1 MPLCC
6 SLQHGKYV
14 CVYVRGPSSRV
25 LAVQIVF
32 QINQDQAQPRAQ
44 MVSRDDQGKEIPV
57 EKVEVAKKPYQFLW
71 VSILREYL
79 AFEFK
84 PEGPLSFE
92 WDQERVYDD
101 FGETA
106 SLLIIVYNA
115 ELLCTVWRL
124 QDVLVYAVHAVDM
137 KRLLVLCL
145 HLPLAS
151 CFGMAWL
158 HLDLFVCST

>member
-1 MPLCC
+1 M
-6 SLQHGKYV
+6 YV
-14 CVYVRGPSSRV
+14 CGPSSRV

-44 MVSRDDQGKEIPV
+44 MVSRDDEGKEIPV

-106 SLLIIVYNA
+106 PLLLELYSAV
-115 ELLCTVWRL
+115 LLCTV
-124 QDVLVYAVHAVDM
+124 
-137 KRLLVLCL
+137 
-145 HLPLAS
+145 
-151 CFGMAWL
+151 
-158 HLDLFVCST
+158 

>member
-1 MPLCC
+1 MIHLDR
-6 SLQHGKYV
+6 KRDKV
-14 CVYVRGPSSRV
+14 V
-25 LAVQIVF
+25 LMVVPAVQIVF

-44 MVSRDDQGKEIPV
+44 MVSRDDEGKEIPV

-101 FGETA
+101 FGESSCCA
-106 SLLIIVYNA
+106 CHLQHRWSGVMPVYLISS
-115 ELLCTVWRL
+115 VWC
-124 QDVLVYAVHAVDM
+124 VHALMFMVACVVVPS
-137 KRLLVLCL
+137 VL
-145 HLPLAS
+145 
-151 CFGMAWL
+151 
-158 HLDLFVCST
+158 

>member
-1 MPLCC
+1 
-6 SLQHGKYV
+6 
-14 CVYVRGPSSRV
+14 
-25 LAVQIVF
+25 
-32 QINQDQAQPRAQ
+32 
-44 MVSRDDQGKEIPV
+44 MVSRDDEGKEIPV

-106 SLLIIVYNA
+106 SLLFILYNA
-115 ELLCTVWRL
+115 VLLRTV
-124 QDVLVYAVHAVDM
+124 
-137 KRLLVLCL
+137 
-145 HLPLAS
+145 
-151 CFGMAWL
+151 
-158 HLDLFVCST
+158 

>member
-1 MPLCC
+1 
-6 SLQHGKYV
+6 
-14 CVYVRGPSSRV
+14 
-25 LAVQIVF
+25 
-32 QINQDQAQPRAQ
+32 
-44 MVSRDDQGKEIPV
+44 MVSRDDEGKETPV

-106 SLLIIVYNA
+106 SLLITLYNA
-115 ELLCTVWRL
+115 VLLCTI
-124 QDVLVYAVHAVDM
+124 
-137 KRLLVLCL
+137 
-145 HLPLAS
+145 
-151 CFGMAWL
+151 
-158 HLDLFVCST
+158 